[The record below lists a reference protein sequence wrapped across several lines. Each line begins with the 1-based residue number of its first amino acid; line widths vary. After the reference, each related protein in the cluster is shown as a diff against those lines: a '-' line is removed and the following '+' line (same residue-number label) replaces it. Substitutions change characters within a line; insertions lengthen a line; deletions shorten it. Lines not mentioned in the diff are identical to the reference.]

1 MLTYEEV
8 KEELMKLDEITLM
21 ELLQVS
27 SEDLI
32 EKFDER
38 LLANYPFI
46 YQQITGEDLGE
57 L

>member
-8 KEELMKLDEITLM
+8 KEKLLMLDEVTLM

-27 SEDLI
+27 SEDLVDN
-32 EKFDER
+32 FDDK

-46 YQQITGEDLGE
+46 YEQITGESLGE